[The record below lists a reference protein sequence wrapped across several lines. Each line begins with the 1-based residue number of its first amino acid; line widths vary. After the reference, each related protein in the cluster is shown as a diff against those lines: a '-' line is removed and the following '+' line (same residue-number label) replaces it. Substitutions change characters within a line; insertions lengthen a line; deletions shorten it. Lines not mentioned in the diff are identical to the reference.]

1 MPLMNRLNARA
12 VATLG
17 AGKYNDGASL
27 LLHKL
32 KDGGAQWIYHY
43 TIHGRRCE
51 IGLGAKKFLF
61 LKKPVN

>member
-12 VATLG
+12 VATLD

-32 KDGGAQWIYHY
+32 KMVM
-43 TIHGRRCE
+43 
-51 IGLGAKKFLF
+51 
-61 LKKPVN
+61 VNGFIVIQFTDDAVKWD